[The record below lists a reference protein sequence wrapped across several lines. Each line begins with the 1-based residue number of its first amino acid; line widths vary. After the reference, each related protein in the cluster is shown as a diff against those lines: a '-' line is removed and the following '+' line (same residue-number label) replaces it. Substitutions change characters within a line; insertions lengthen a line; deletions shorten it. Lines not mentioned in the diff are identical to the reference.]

1 MRRHGLRVWPRRG
14 RTLPRCFGKELQSS
28 KSAAKKRAENEKEHD
43 LRQRQHVL
51 GRGLPS
57 WVPRVTNGDHTTL
70 RGAGGQRVRRTKLYT
85 HTGRREHDGPTVVGT
100 TCRPVTVSH
109 VVPTYST
116 YVTHSRH
123 LHTTVRVSY
132 LRPTSYGVAR
142 VPLDTLLP
150 TRRVGYVRIFQHTLL
165 LEHSATITLRSRG
178 GHTPYQTFCRCS
190 AKRLP
195 LLSCCRLSCLL
206 STGGDI
212 TFLPKRDQSAAE
224 RAARGMHRALCASAR
239 ARGLAAASYAIV
251 LPLHTM
257 RRVGIHRDVG
267 ISP

>member
-1 MRRHGLRVWPRRG
+1 M
-14 RTLPRCFGKELQSS
+14 
-28 KSAAKKRAENEKEHD
+28 
-43 LRQRQHVL
+43 
-51 GRGLPS
+51 LPS

-132 LRPTSYGVAR
+132 LRPTSYVRSGESTTRYATTDSACR
-142 VPLDTLLP
+142 LRAYLP
-150 TRRVGYVRIFQHTLL
+150 THPPTRALRNNHPPLERRTH
-165 LEHSATITLRSRG
+165 
-178 GHTPYQTFCRCS
+178 PYQTFCRCS

-195 LLSCCRLSCLL
+195 LLLPAELSSLDGRRHHIPAQAGSIGSMMHTVPEWDLECY
-206 STGGDI
+206 
-212 TFLPKRDQSAAE
+212 TFAQHS
-224 RAARGMHRALCASAR
+224 GAS
-239 ARGLAAASYAIV
+239 V
-251 LPLHTM
+251 
-257 RRVGIHRDVG
+257 
-267 ISP
+267 

>member
-1 MRRHGLRVWPRRG
+1 MQTCDSQPCGTYLQYIRHTQQTP
-14 RTLPRCFGKELQSS
+14 
-28 KSAAKKRAENEKEHD
+28 AHD
-43 LRQRQHVL
+43 CAGVL
-51 GRGLPS
+51 
-57 WVPRVTNGDHTTL
+57 
-70 RGAGGQRVRRTKLYT
+70 
-85 HTGRREHDGPTVVGT
+85 
-100 TCRPVTVSH
+100 
-109 VVPTYST
+109 
-116 YVTHSRH
+116 
-123 LHTTVRVSY
+123 
-132 LRPTSYGVAR
+132 PTSYIVRSGESTTRYATTDSACR
-142 VPLDTLLP
+142 LRAYLP
-150 TRRVGYVRIFQHTLL
+150 THPPTRALRNNHPPLERRTH
-165 LEHSATITLRSRG
+165 
-178 GHTPYQTFCRCS
+178 PDQTFCRCS

>member
-1 MRRHGLRVWPRRG
+1 MRVPWQCICTGSKVWG
-14 RTLPRCFGKELQSS
+14 
-28 KSAAKKRAENEKEHD
+28 
-43 LRQRQHVL
+43 
-51 GRGLPS
+51 
-57 WVPRVTNGDHTTL
+57 VTNGDHTTL

-150 TRRVGYVRIFQHTLL
+150 THPPTRAHRNNHPPLERRTH
-165 LEHSATITLRSRG
+165 
-178 GHTPYQTFCRCS
+178 PYQTFCRCS

-195 LLSCCRLSCLL
+195 LLLPAELSSLDGRRHHIPAQAGSIGCGA
-206 STGGDI
+206 SSSGDA
-212 TFLPKRDQSAAE
+212 QSAVCICTSSRISRSQLCNCTAAPYY
-224 RAARGMHRALCASAR
+224 AAR
-239 ARGLAAASYAIV
+239 
-251 LPLHTM
+251 
-257 RRVGIHRDVG
+257 RD
-267 ISP
+267 PP